1 MGKKSSYHSQENG
14 ASNVKMSPGYS
25 KKMDLV
31 MSK

>member
-14 ASNVKMSPGYS
+14 ANNFKMSPGYS
-25 KKMDLV
+25 KKIELV